1 MLSDPERET
10 IQQLHQKGM
19 GVRQISRTLG
29 HARATI
35 RQVLN
40 GPAPRVA
47 PSPPP
52 VALADLFAE
61 AEGNVVRI
69 QELLR
74 ERSGTEVPYSTLTHW
89 VRQQGLRTPK
99 PRRAG
104 HYVFAPGAEMQHDTS
119 PHRLTLA
126 GKTVRAQCAALV
138 LGYSRYAF
146 MQYYP
151 RFTRFEARV
160 FLQTALTFF
169 GGAATRCTIDNTSVL
184 VVAGSGPDATIAPE
198 LARWGALFGTCFI
211 PHAIGHADRKAH
223 VERFFAFVE
232 GRFLPGRVFTDWTDL
247 NAQARHWCE
256 TVANTQIKRSLQRS
270 PAEVWREERP
280 ALQPLPKALPPIYA
294 LCHRVVDTQG
304 YVSLDRNRYSVP
316 ERYLGQQVEV
326 YMYLDSVQICARGQ
340 TIARH
345 ARVLTEREQR
355 VTAPGHH
362 ADLNR
367 RAHRRKPSPIQTAL
381 LTDAPPVLA
390 RYVAALI
397 QRTPGQGGHRL
408 KRLLEFQRSYPA
420 EPFLAAIAEAERY
433 GLYDMARLESLIL
446 RTIRGDFFQLG
457 PDDDA

>member
-40 GPAPRVA
+40 GSAPTRVPAG
-47 PSPPP
+47 PPP
-52 VALADLFAE
+52 VALAELFKQ
-61 AEGNVVRI
+61 AEGNVARV
-69 QELLR
+69 QELLQAQ
-74 ERSGTEVPYSTLTHW
+74 GTDVPYSTLTHW
-89 VRQQGLRTPK
+89 VRQHGLRTPK

-104 HYVFAPGAEMQHDTS
+104 HYTFEPGAEMQHDTS

-151 RFTRFEARV
+151 RFTRFEARA
-160 FLQTALTFF
+160 FLQTALTVF

-198 LARWGALFGTCFI
+198 LARWGALFGTRFI

-232 GRFLPGRVFTDWTDL
+232 GRFLPGRVFTDWADL
-247 NAQARHWCE
+247 NTQARNWCE
-256 TVANTQIKRSLQRS
+256 TVANAKVKRSLGRA
-270 PAEVWREERP
+270 PAQAWVEERP
-280 ALQPLPKALPPIYA
+280 ALQPLPKVLPPVYA

-326 YMYLDSVQICARGQ
+326 YKYLDRVQICARGK

-345 ARVLTEREQR
+345 ARVLEDRDQR

-362 ADLNR
+362 TDLNR
-367 RAHRRKPSPIQTAL
+367 RAYRRQPLPAQTAL
-381 LTDAPPVLA
+381 LTDAPEVLK
-390 RYVAALI
+390 RYVAALT
-397 QRTPGQGGHRL
+397 QRAPGRGAQRL
-408 KRLLEFQRSYPA
+408 KRLLEFQRSYPT

-433 GLYDMARLESLIL
+433 GLYDMTRLESLIL
-446 RTIRGDFFQLG
+446 RTIRGDFFHLES
-457 PDDDA
+457 DDDA

>member
-40 GPAPRVA
+40 GSAPTRVPAG
-47 PSPPP
+47 PPP
-52 VALADLFAE
+52 VALAELFKQ
-61 AEGNVVRI
+61 AEGNVARV
-69 QELLR
+69 QELLQAR
-74 ERSGTEVPYSTLTHW
+74 GTDVPYSTLTHW
-89 VRQQGLRTPK
+89 VRQHGLRTPK

-104 HYVFAPGAEMQHDTS
+104 HYTFEPGAEMQHDTS

-151 RFTRFEARV
+151 RFTRFEARA
-160 FLQTALTFF
+160 FLQTALAVF

-198 LARWGALFGTCFI
+198 LARWGALFGTRFI

-232 GRFLPGRVFTDWTDL
+232 GRFLPGRVFTDWADL
-247 NAQARHWCE
+247 NTQARNWCE
-256 TVANTQIKRSLQRS
+256 TVANAKVKRSLGRS
-270 PAEVWREERP
+270 PAQAWVEERP
-280 ALQPLPKALPPIYA
+280 ALQPLPKVLPPVYA

-316 ERYLGQQVEV
+316 ERYLGQQVEI
-326 YMYLDSVQICARGQ
+326 YTYLVSVQICARGQ
-340 TIARH
+340 TIARTDLY
-345 ARVLTEREQR
+345 AVQVRVDLHLLAQITLGHGVAVTVQR
-355 VTAPGHH
+355 DVALGVDHPVAQRIDRRQHLRQRLQRRSFLDPGRG
-362 ADLNR
+362 R
-367 RAHRRKPSPIQTAL
+367 RALQTAL
-381 LTDAPPVLA
+381 DLG
-390 RYVAALI
+390 I
-397 QRTPGQGGHRL
+397 GHR
-408 KRLLEFQRSYPA
+408 
-420 EPFLAAIAEAERY
+420 
-433 GLYDMARLESLIL
+433 
-446 RTIRGDFFQLG
+446 
-457 PDDDA
+457 